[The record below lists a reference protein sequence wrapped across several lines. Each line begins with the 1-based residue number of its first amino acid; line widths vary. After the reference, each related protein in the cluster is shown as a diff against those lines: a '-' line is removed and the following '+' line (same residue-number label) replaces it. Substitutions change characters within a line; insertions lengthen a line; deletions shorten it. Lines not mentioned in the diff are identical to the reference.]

1 LAARVKASKQE
12 KPVFNLVYA
21 YFVSMG
27 GFVVDIS
34 RLHNTLDHA
43 TITTNGMLLLASQG
57 YFFHPTRHTIDDKS
71 KANLLAK
78 MLICVQVLWMVGQ
91 VLERKVAEYPI
102 TLLEIHTIVHV
113 VCALTMYSLWMRKP
127 FDVHDPTWVPAEDFQ
142 EVLAFMVA
150 STQWNERSG
159 FTLTRAGQLS
169 PERSWFGFSSLD
181 PPLQWFGS
189 LAQQDWPL
197 VGEIDESEG
206 REGRRKKATAESK
219 PYDGQLVSLDELPGN
234 DIITYRNTVR
244 ESPEG
249 TSQRFSAQK
258 IKRRYVADTSDAISS
273 TLVSGQALS
282 TGLGP
287 SIFWPGSQS
296 NARNAKETSDADQ
309 VTRIL
314 RRLWEK
320 YSKLFLSIMRFKT
333 QGSML
338 SLSYKDVHRLNL
350 AGAFINQQ
358 IRSKLEPGSVSTD
371 APFDPFN
378 DRRLQQYG
386 ERLLTFREQNW
397 TGIPDLLDSFDYF
410 GKMGVFLMAL
420 LVAIVFIFLPGA
432 YGGVH
437 YAAIGIGFPT
447 AIEHLLWE
455 ISCFFLLGFAALI
468 PAFFGVSLGFL
479 VIGLGVAV
487 VILLGQLAN
496 FFIEKASGV
505 DVYET
510 ILKKAASV
518 WKSSSKP
525 KKKKNEPTIGEEVD
539 KDSAVKNFWQTLL
552 DREKAPISLA
562 GKAVYWTLWL
572 LVVII
577 IWATVFVMYT
587 PIIGVVLAYIA
598 ARLFIV
604 VEVFISL
611 RSVSIG
617 VYQTPDINFMN
628 YIPHF

>member
-1 LAARVKASKQE
+1 
-12 KPVFNLVYA
+12 
-21 YFVSMG
+21 MG

-43 TITTNGMLLLASQG
+43 TITTNGMLLLARQG

-71 KANLLAK
+71 KANFLAK

-113 VCALTMYSLWMRKP
+113 VCALTMYTLWMRKP

-142 EVLAFMVA
+142 EALAFMVA
-150 STQWNERSG
+150 STRWKERSG
-159 FTLTRAGQLS
+159 FTLTRAGNLS
-169 PERSWFGFSSLD
+169 PRKNWVGFSSPD

-197 VGEIDESEG
+197 VGEICELEDPEG
-206 REGRRKKATAESK
+206 FGEKATVEIK
-219 PYDGQLVSLDELPGN
+219 PSDGQLVSLDELPGN
-234 DIITYRNTVR
+234 DVITYQITVCK
-244 ESPEG
+244 SPEG
-249 TSQRFSAQK
+249 TSQHYSAQK
-258 IKRRYVADTSDAISS
+258 IQRRYVADTSDAIAC

-287 SIFWPGSQS
+287 YMVSPSSRPNVTSGKTPIF
-296 NARNAKETSDADQ
+296 
-309 VTRIL
+309 

-320 YSKLFLSIMRFKT
+320 YQKKFPSIMRART

-338 SLSYKDVHRLNL
+338 SLSHKDVHRLNL
-350 AGAFINQQ
+350 AGTFINEQ
-358 IRSKLEPGSVSTD
+358 IQSKLEPGSVST
-371 APFDPFN
+371 AVPFDPFN
-378 DRRLQQYG
+378 DRLLQAYG

-397 TGIPDLLDSFDYF
+397 TGILDLLDSFDYF
-410 GKMGVFLMAL
+410 GKLGVFLIAVL
-420 LVAIVFIFLPGA
+420 FAIVFVFLPGA

-437 YAAIGIGFPT
+437 YAAIGIGFPS
-447 AIEHLLWE
+447 AIERFLWE

-468 PAFFGVSLGFL
+468 PVYFALCLGAGVITLVLMVVLLLGDLANSFIKKAFGVNPYEIIS
-479 VIGLGVAV
+479 
-487 VILLGQLAN
+487 N
-496 FFIEKASGV
+496 KA
-505 DVYET
+505 T
-510 ILKKAASV
+510 SV

-525 KKKKNEPTIGEEVD
+525 EKKMKKPTAGEEVK
-539 KDSAVKNFWQTLL
+539 KDSAVKKIWPVFFNK
-552 DREKAPISLA
+552 EYKPKSPA
-562 GKAVYWTLWL
+562 GKAAYWLMVTILWL
-572 LVVII
+572 INLVV
-577 IWATVFVMYT
+577 YT
-587 PIIGVVLAYIA
+587 PIVGLVLAYIA

-604 VEVFISL
+604 AEVFLSL